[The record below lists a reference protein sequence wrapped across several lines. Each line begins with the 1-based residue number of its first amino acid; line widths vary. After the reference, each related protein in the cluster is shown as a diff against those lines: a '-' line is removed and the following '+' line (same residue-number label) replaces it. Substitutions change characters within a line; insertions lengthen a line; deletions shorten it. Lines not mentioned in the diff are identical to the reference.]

1 MSIPGFEHIKGLTP
15 RAFKHYNYFIIT
27 LKEHHWRSDPVTSKR
42 IEKALGITGPEVRAL
57 RLLAW
62 EKGDPVGTC
71 AKGYF
76 WSTKSEEMYKVW
88 EHIKA
93 RKEALIRDEIL
104 VKKIM
109 HKQLNEEQGSLL

>member
-15 RAFKHYNYFIIT
+15 RAFKQYNKFILG
-27 LKEHHWRSDPVTSKR
+27 LKEHHWKSNPVTSKR
-42 IEKALGITGPEVRAL
+42 IEKAFGITGPEVRAL

-71 AKGYF
+71 SKGYF
-76 WSTKSEEMYKVW
+76 WSTKSDEMYGVW

-109 HKQLNEEQGSLL
+109 HKQLDIEQRKLL